1 MKLTQNET
9 LYLADTISI
18 FVEPPPDPI
27 RKSPYPEMVLKIMEA
42 FATDWGSIH
51 EVDTDF
57 TWDELML
64 IWEHSK
70 TSVGTG
76 SEKVGYN
83 LLLKVS
89 HEILIVKE
97 GKTALDEQIW
107 EYDGY
112 VDDKSG
118 TEPDTSNAENRA

>member
-27 RKSPYPEMVLKIMEA
+27 RKSPYPAMVLKIMKA
-42 FATDWGSIH
+42 IVVDWNAIH
-51 EVDTDF
+51 EVEVDF

-64 IWEHSK
+64 VFEHTRS
-70 TSVGTG
+70 TIGFGT
-76 SEKVGYN
+76 EKVGLN
-83 LLLKVS
+83 LLTKAS
-89 HEILIVKE
+89 QGILMLNE
-97 GKTALDEQIW
+97 GKTTLDERIYGEFAD
-107 EYDGY
+107 EY
-112 VDDKSG
+112 SQPG